1 MKRLLCLFMTVMLC
15 LGAASS
21 VWAENDAIQLNN
33 NDDGEIVRG
42 GILVVAKSKAL
53 DQGLNITKMSDCS
66 SDFTVMAAIYEGLLT
81 IDENGKA
88 APGLATEW
96 EIAEDGLSIT
106 MKLREDVSFSNGEKF
121 NAEAVAKCLN
131 YYISEECGHVFKSSD
146 LALVSGTEVLD
157 EYTVKINL
165 SAVDAAIDLELA
177 GSSGFIMAPANID
190 NGDMTTNPIGTGAF
204 MLDEYQEGQYVTLKA
219 NPNYYKMGAD
229 GKPLPYLDGIRYVII
244 TDDTTKTTN
253 LETGTVDGVDR
264 HASYTSI
271 LAAQTMQ
278 NMVTYQNPVTQVYNI
293 SCNLLYEPL
302 KDVRVRQAIAYGTNA
317 EEIIEVSMEG
327 FGRVCPFWTDPQKWF
342 YWDYNPYTYNPEK
355 ARELLKEA
363 GYENGLTLDVALIAR
378 EPDNTVAQLLQSQ
391 LSEIGITLTINA
403 MDSASWI
410 AYVRNEHK
418 EQLSIGLTGNAGY
431 APSKG
436 WTIPLKAFGDVGTGL
451 ETVDHLMELVK
462 AEKITTD
469 PEARFEL
476 IKEFQTIILD
486 EALATVIGE
495 KFQYGSFSGN
505 VHNVRFHYYGWWELA
520 EAWKA
525 Q

>member
-1 MKRLLCLFMTVMLC
+1 MRKLLCVLLTLFLC
-15 LGAASS
+15 LSSCGAVLAG
-21 VWAENDAIQLNN
+21 NDTIVLANGSDEAIQ
-33 NDDGEIVRG
+33 RG

-66 SDFTVMAAIYEGLLT
+66 SDFTVMSTIYEGLLT

-96 EIAEDGLSIT
+96 KIADDGLSIT

-131 YYISEECGHVFKSSD
+131 YYISDACGHVFKNSD
-146 LALVSGTEVLD
+146 LALVTGTDVVD
-157 EYTVKINL
+157 EYTVRINL

-177 GSSGFIMAPANID
+177 GSSGYIMAPANID
-190 NGDMTTNPIGTGAF
+190 NGDMATNPIGTGAF
-204 MLDEYQEGQYVTLKA
+204 VLDEYQEGQYVTVKA
-219 NPNYYKMGAD
+219 NHNYYKLGAD
-229 GKPLPYLDGIRYVII
+229 GKPLPYLDGIRFVII

-253 LETGTVDGVDR
+253 LESGDVHGVDR
-264 HASYTSI
+264 HASSTSVM
-271 LAAQTMQ
+271 AAQTMR

-302 KDVRVRQAIAYGTNA
+302 KDERVRKAIAYGTNA
-317 EEIIEVSMEG
+317 EELIEVAMEG
-327 FGRVCPFWTDPQKWF
+327 YGRVCPFWTDPQKWF
-342 YWDYNPYTYNPEK
+342 YWDYNPYSYNPEK

-363 GYENGLTLDVALIAR
+363 GYENGLTLDIALIAR
-378 EPDNTVAQLLQSQ
+378 EPDNTIAQLLQSQ
-391 LSEIGITLTINA
+391 FEEIGITLTINA

-410 AYVRNEHK
+410 AYVRNDHK
-418 EQLSIGLTGNAGY
+418 EQLSLGLTGNAGY

-451 ETVDHLMELVK
+451 DTVDHLMELAR
-462 AEKITTD
+462 AEKITID
-469 PEARFEL
+469 PEARYDL

-486 EALATVIGE
+486 GALATVIGE

-505 VHNVRFHYYGWWELA
+505 VHNVGFHYYGWWKLS
-520 EAWKA
+520 EAWMA
-525 Q
+525 N